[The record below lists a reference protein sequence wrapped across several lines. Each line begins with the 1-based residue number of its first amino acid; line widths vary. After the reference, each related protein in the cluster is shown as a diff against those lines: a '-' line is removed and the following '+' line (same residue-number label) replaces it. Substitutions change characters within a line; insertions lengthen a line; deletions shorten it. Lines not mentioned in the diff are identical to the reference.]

1 MDNKKMKVSEQEG
14 DTINFFTIRSS
25 IMQNA
30 DKPADMLAVFDTI
43 VPGKEEL
50 ITPEDL
56 AACQAYQNQ
65 CYDVLDE
72 LAAKHQVPVQ
82 RSGEIHRQ
90 ICYHL

>member
-43 VPGKEEL
+43 VPVKEEL